1 VPTRPRTSDGATLS
15 PAVAGKLAE
24 ILLEAIGKAYPNLI
38 ILELHGDDDL
48 VLPRVRTPSF
58 CGAFDWHSSVHGHF
72 SLARLLRSFPDA
84 PWAERA
90 REALARA
97 MMPEHVAREA
107 EHLRRRPRFEV
118 PYGVAWLL
126 ALAGELERG
135 GAPMSSWREA
145 IRPLEERAEE
155 NLFFWL
161 RRLSH
166 PIRTGEHNQTAFAMT
181 LALAWAHATR
191 RTDAFDLLRRI
202 ARRLYLQDVSAPL
215 AYEPSAHD
223 FLSPALS
230 EADLMSRVLSTDEF
244 DAWLSG
250 FLPQL
255 EDPELGV
262 RFSPVRTIDRSDGK
276 LVHFDGLNLS
286 RAWMLRRLASA
297 LPEGDPRMLRL
308 TTLAAVHGRAGLA
321 GVSDDHFAGSH
332 WLGTFALLW
341 LTSRDDQAH
350 RRT

>member
-1 VPTRPRTSDGATLS
+1 VPTRPRTTDTATLS
-15 PAVAGKLAE
+15 PAVAEKLAE
-24 ILLEAIGKAYPNLI
+24 ILLASISRSYPNLVV
-38 ILELHGDDDL
+38 LELQGDDDL
-48 VLPRVRTPSF
+48 VPPRVRTPSF
-58 CGAFDWHSSVHGHF
+58 SGCFDWHSSVHSHF
-72 SLARLLRSFPDA
+72 SLARLLRRIPDGS
-84 PWAERA
+84 WADGA
-90 REALARA
+90 RRALAHA
-97 MMPEHVAREA
+97 MAPEHIERET
-107 EHLRRRPRFEV
+107 ENLRQHPRFEV
-118 PYGVAWLL
+118 PYGLGWLL

-135 GAPMSSWREA
+135 GAAMSGWRNA
-145 IRPLEERAEE
+145 IRPLEDRAAE

-191 RTDAFDLLRRI
+191 RTDAAELLGRI
-202 ARRLYLQDVSAPL
+202 ARRLYGQDVSAPL

-223 FLSPALS
+223 FLSPALA
-230 EADLMSRVLSTDEF
+230 EADLMSRVLSTDEL
-244 DAWLSG
+244 DGWLSG

-255 EDPELGV
+255 AEAELGAW
-262 RFSPVRTIDRSDGK
+262 FTPVRTIDRADGK

-321 GVSDDHFAGSH
+321 GVSDEHFAGSH

-341 LTSRDDQAH
+341 LTSRDDEAL
-350 RRT
+350 RRR